1 MLGLED
7 VRVQLKGVGVKGCK
21 GSQDLYSILK
31 DDRVKGC
38 QRVKVKG
45 L

>member
-21 GSQDLYSILK
+21 GSKIFNLK
-31 DDRVKGC
+31 G
-38 QRVKVKG
+38 
-45 L
+45 